1 MVFAKS
7 VLAGLLCLI
16 AVEVLLLLTLGVTA
30 MLSPGTQAG
39 TDIVLSLRAFSLF
52 WILAVLAFLL
62 GFHCE
67 YRRLKLRQ
75 AK

>member
-1 MVFAKS
+1 MIFVKS
-7 VLAGLLCLI
+7 TLAGLLSLI
-16 AVEVLLLLTLGVTA
+16 AVEMLLLLTLGVTA
-30 MLSPGTQAG
+30 MLPPGTHVG
-39 TDIVLSLRAFSLF
+39 TDIVLLPRAFSLF

-67 YRRLKLRQ
+67 YRRAKTRQ